1 MIQYAIRRLLWMV
14 AVLFGV
20 MTIIFFISR
29 VIPADPV
36 AALLGPQAP
45 PEVIERL
52 KAKWDLDKPLW
63 NQYGIFLWRAVQG
76 DLGVAISTNRPV
88 TSDLAQ
94 FFPPT
99 FELAT
104 SAFLVSLLV
113 GILLGVISATRRG
126 KLADHVSRVV
136 ALVGISMPVFWV
148 GLLLLLLFYYVL
160 HWLPGGGQLPFYMAA
175 PTRVT
180 GLMTVDSL
188 LAGQPDIFVE
198 AVRHLVLPTVVVS
211 FYGIAV
217 ISRITRSSMLDA
229 LGEDYV
235 RTARG
240 KGLRENRVVLRHAL
254 RNALLPVITTCG
266 IVYART
272 LEGAVIAETIFSWPG
287 LGRYATNAFLA
298 VDFPAVVGATGFIA
312 LMFAGTN
319 LVVDLSYALVNPRI
333 RYT

>member
-1 MIQYAIRRLLWMV
+1 
-14 AVLFGV
+14 
-20 MTIIFFISR
+20 
-29 VIPADPV
+29 
-36 AALLGPQAP
+36 
-45 PEVIERL
+45 
-52 KAKWDLDKPLW
+52 
-63 NQYGIFLWRAVQG
+63 
-76 DLGVAISTNRPV
+76 
-88 TSDLAQ
+88 
-94 FFPPT
+94 
-99 FELAT
+99 
-104 SAFLVSLLV
+104 
-113 GILLGVISATRRG
+113 
-126 KLADHVSRVV
+126 
-136 ALVGISMPVFWV
+136 
-148 GLLLLLLFYYVL
+148 
-160 HWLPGGGQLPFYMAA
+160 
-175 PTRVT
+175 
-180 GLMTVDSL
+180 MTVDSL

>member
-1 MIQYAIRRLLWMV
+1 MIQYIIRRLLWMV

-45 PEVIERL
+45 PDVIERM
-52 KAKWDLDKPLW
+52 KSTWHLDKPLW
-63 NQYGIFLWRAVQG
+63 SQYGIFLWRAVQG

-88 TSDLAQ
+88 TADLAQ
-94 FFPPT
+94 YFPPT

-104 SAFLVSLLV
+104 SAILVSLLF
-113 GILLGVISATRRG
+113 GILLGVISAARRG
-126 KLADHVSRVV
+126 RLADHISRVV

-148 GLLLLLLFYYVL
+148 GLLLMLLFYYVL
-160 HWLPGGGQLPFYMAA
+160 QWLPGGGQLPFYMTG
-175 PTRVT
+175 PPRVT

-188 LAGQPDIFVE
+188 IAGRFDVFVE
-198 AVRHLVLPTVVVS
+198 ALRHLVLPTTVVS

-229 LGEDYV
+229 LGQDYV

-240 KGLRENRVVLRHAL
+240 KGLREDRVVLRHAL
-254 RNALLPVITTCG
+254 HNALLPVITTCG

-312 LMFAGTN
+312 LLFAGTN

-333 RYT
+333 KYA

>member
-1 MIQYAIRRLLWMV
+1 MIV
-14 AVLFGV
+14 VLFGV
-20 MTIIFFISR
+20 MTIIFFIAR

-45 PEVIERL
+45 PEVIERM
-52 KAKWDLDKPLW
+52 KTKWDLDKPLW
-63 NQYGIFLWRAVQG
+63 TQFTIFLWRAVQG
-76 DLGVAISTNRPV
+76 DLGVSISTNRPV

-104 SAFLVSLLV
+104 SAMLVSLVV
-113 GILLGVISATRRG
+113 GIPLGVISAVRRG
-126 KLADHVSRVV
+126 KLSDHVSRVV
-136 ALVGISMPVFWV
+136 ALAGISMPVFWV

-160 HWLPGGGQLPFYMAA
+160 NWLPGGGQLPFYMAA
-175 PTRVT
+175 PPRVT

-188 LAGQPDIFVE
+188 LAGRLDIF
-198 AVRHLVLPTVVVS
+198 AQALRHLVLPAAVVS

-229 LGEDYV
+229 LGDDYV

-240 KGLRENRVVLRHAL
+240 KGLRESTVVLKHAL

-287 LGRYATNAFLA
+287 LGRYATNAFIAL
-298 VDFPAVVGATGFIA
+298 DFPAVVGATGFIA
-312 LMFAGTN
+312 LLFAGTN
-319 LVVDLSYALVNPRI
+319 LIVDLSYALVNPRI
-333 RYT
+333 KYT